1 MTTNPTQRVQAMVS
15 RARNGVARDLWL
27 VIALG
32 VLLIAAAFFIAT
44 RFIKP
49 APPDT
54 LTLTTGAPD
63 GAYHAFALRYKD
75 VFEREGVKLVI
86 KPSNGSVDNLARLK
100 DDAANV
106 DAGFVQGGLGLLSL
120 NPQRQ
125 PAEETTLF
133 SLANLFYEPVWVFY
147 QGRQEITQFA
157 QLKGMRVAIGA
168 PGSGTRKV
176 ALELLGAA
184 GVDATN
190 ATLSD
195 EGGRAARELIEQ
207 GRLDAVF
214 LIAAPEAPVVQALF
228 KTPKLRLMSVAQ
240 AEGYARRFPY
250 LAAVALPRGVVDLKN
265 DVPAR
270 DVTLLAGTANL
281 VVRDDVHPA
290 LAYLLLEAAVEVHG
304 SPGLLHRPGDFPTAK
319 ATDFPLSSEAKRYFQ
334 SGRPFL
340 QRYLPFWL
348 ANFIERMLVLLIPLV
363 AVVYPV
369 VKALPEIFFWRQK
382 NKIYKWYGELKFLES
397 DLARVTMAAE
407 ERARHLARLD
417 AIEAEAAALHVPL
430 AFADRV
436 YTLRGHI
443 AYVRQHLAAGM
454 PVPTA

>member
-1 MTTNPTQRVQAMVS
+1 MMQ
-15 RARNGVARDLWL
+15 RARNSATLEL
-27 VIALG
+27 VLVFGFGLALIAL
-32 VLLIAAAFFIAT
+32 AFFVAA
-44 RFIKP
+44 RFVKP

-54 LTLTTGAPD
+54 LTLTTGAAD
-63 GAYHAFALRYKD
+63 GAYHAFASRYKEL
-75 VFEREGVKLVI
+75 FAREGVKLEL
-86 KPSNGSVDNLARLK
+86 KPSNGSVENLARLK

-125 PAEETTLF
+125 PPEETTLF
-133 SLANLFYEPVWVFY
+133 SLANLFYEPIWVFY
-147 QGRQEITQFA
+147 QGKKELTSFA
-157 QLKGMRVAIGA
+157 QLSGLRVAIG
-168 PGSGTRKV
+168 PLGSGTRKV
-176 ALELLGAA
+176 ALELLAAA
-184 GVDATN
+184 GVDASN

-195 EGGRAARELIEQ
+195 EGSRAARDLLDQ
-207 GRLDAVF
+207 NKLDAVV
-214 LIAAPEAPVVQALF
+214 LIAAPEAPVVQALLRM
-228 KTPKLRLMSVAQ
+228 PKLRLMSVAQ
-240 AEGYARRFPY
+240 AQGYARRFPY
-250 LAAVALPRGVVDLKN
+250 LAPVILPRGVVDLKN

-270 DVTLLAGTANL
+270 DVTLLASTANL
-281 VVRDDVHPA
+281 VVREDVHPA

-304 SPGLLHRPGDFPTAK
+304 TPGLLHRPGDFPNAK
-319 ATDFPLSSEAKRYFQ
+319 ATDFPLASEAKRYFQ

-382 NKIYKWYGELKFLES
+382 NKIFKWYGELKFLEG
-397 DLARVTMAAE
+397 DLARDDMSTE
-407 ERARHLARLD
+407 ERNRHLARLD
-417 AIEAEAAALHVPL
+417 AIESEAAALHVPL

-443 AYVRQHLAAGM
+443 AYVRLHLAKEVTPAGASE
-454 PVPTA
+454 PAA

>member
-1 MTTNPTQRVQAMVS
+1 MKSTPIQQAHGLVS
-15 RARNGVARDLWL
+15 RARSGVARDLWL
-27 VIALG
+27 VVALG
-32 VLLIAAAFFIAT
+32 ALLIGAAFLVAAH
-44 RFIKP
+44 FIKP

-54 LTLTTGAPD
+54 LTLTSGAPD
-63 GAYHAFALRYKD
+63 GAYHAFALRYRG
-75 VFEREGVKLVI
+75 VFEREGVKLEI
-86 KPSNGSVDNLARLK
+86 KPSSGSVENLVRLK

-120 NPQRQ
+120 NSQRQ
-125 PAEETTLF
+125 PEAETALF
-133 SLANLFYEPVWVFY
+133 SLANLFYEPVWLFY
-147 QGRQEITQFA
+147 QGRQELTQFS
-157 QLKGMRVAIGA
+157 QLKGLRVAIGA
-168 PGSGTRKV
+168 QGSGSRKV
-176 ALELLGAA
+176 ALELLAAA
-184 GVDATN
+184 GVTASN

-195 EGGRAARELIEQ
+195 EGSRAARELLEQ
-207 GRLDAVF
+207 GKLDAVF
-214 LIAAPEAPVVQALF
+214 LIAAPEAPVVQALL
-228 KTPKLRLMSVAQ
+228 KLSKVRLMSLAQ
-240 AEGYARRFPY
+240 ADGYARRFPY
-250 LAAVALPRGVVDLKN
+250 LVPVTLPRGVVDLKN
-265 DVPAR
+265 DIPAR

-304 SPGLLHRPGDFPTAK
+304 APGLLHRPGDFPTAK

-382 NKIYKWYGELKFLES
+382 NKIFKWYGELKFLED
-397 DLARVTMAAE
+397 DLARESMTPEQRAA
-407 ERARHLARLD
+407 HLARLN
-417 AIEAEAAALHVPL
+417 AIESEAAALHVPL

-443 AYVRQHLAAGM
+443 AYVRGHLAAGM
-454 PVPTA
+454 TPPPS